1 MFRVRVNVGDLSP
14 GQLTVSMCDGQLVVS
29 ALSGP
34 RHVTKSFRLP
44 DDVDTDRHAHSLTP
58 PALHSHTPSSSDVF
72 KDFERT
78 CLLD

>member
-1 MFRVRVNVGDLSP
+1 VFRVRVNVGDLSP
-14 GQLTVSMCDGQLVVS
+14 GQLTVSTRDGQLVVS

-58 PALHSHTPSSSDVF
+58 HP
-72 KDFERT
+72 RT
-78 CLLD
+78 TLAPRLFYAV